1 MFEHFYHGSIRKL
14 VVSFGSLFDE
24 IYVSRKNA
32 DGTEEKKIK
41 VPISYAPKEKFYRK
55 IAELNQSG
63 DRKSVESIVPRM
75 AFEITSMVYDPSRKL
90 NSLNKIYT
98 TKDEKDKTFSY
109 SYNEV
114 PYTVEFNLNVMTR
127 NIDDGYQIVE
137 QILPYFTP
145 DFTVSLNFNELY
157 KKIDVPIVLNSVSS
171 SEEYEG
177 SLADE
182 RRMITHTLSFSAK
195 SYVLGPIKQGGLI
208 REIRLTFNELTG
220 DS

>member
-55 IAELNQSG
+55 IVELNQSG

>member
-55 IAELNQSG
+55 IVELNQSG

-90 NSLNKIYT
+90 NSLNKIFT

>member
-1 MFEHFYHGSIRKL
+1 
-14 VVSFGSLFDE
+14 
-24 IYVSRKNA
+24 
-32 DGTEEKKIK
+32 
-41 VPISYAPKEKFYRK
+41 
-55 IAELNQSG
+55 
-63 DRKSVESIVPRM
+63 
-75 AFEITSMVYDPSRKL
+75 L

-98 TKDEKDKTFSY
+98 TKDEEDKTFSY

-195 SYVLGPIKQGGLI
+195 SYVLGPVKQGGLI